1 MFQRK
6 QGAWIVIFRRLRF
19 LLSMMRSIC
28 RKNKKKLEEEEG
40 KEAVAK
46 AGLEE
51 VKRT

>member
-1 MFQRK
+1 MDCYFSASEVLAKHDEKYMAQEV
-6 QGAWIVIFRRLRF
+6 AAALE
-19 LLSMMRSIC
+19 
-28 RKNKKKLEEEEG
+28 KNKKKLEEEEG

>member
-1 MFQRK
+1 MDCYFSASEVLAKHDEKYMPQEV
-6 QGAWIVIFRRLRF
+6 AAALE
-19 LLSMMRSIC
+19 
-28 RKNKKKLEEEEG
+28 KNKKKLEEEG